1 MLDDASP
8 RDLEHTS
15 SWASFLPNTQSSLV
29 KDASTSATGA
39 GYVSPSSEPNDA
51 GHDDES
57 RHLLNEFT
65 KTTVY
70 LLYST
75 STRDTL
81 RTHLYNLAQQSE
93 PLYNVLIAIHLY
105 TSNPE
110 NPPPQFEEYYD
121 RSLRMFRDQLA
132 RYDGTL
138 NEGLMSAGIFICTL
152 NLFQANPWSAHLKHM
167 LQVYGFDA
175 SGGQLGRFADMKLRF
190 PVEVMAVM
198 DLPTFVRGRQTT
210 TLGIWTRFR
219 GAQQALHGRKES
231 GVELVSGIPRSL
243 LDIFATIEDESAE
256 AAFLSWPGEVGEVPQ
271 CHLWEAYRLAGVL
284 VGRRLR
290 RKQHDETHSG
300 SGSPTAE
307 TLLARLVAALDA
319 LCDTRLRPEYSHL
332 LALNATLYPCTAA
345 RQEIATLRGRPG
357 WVDQLRRILR
367 LCEPYGKTANAKT
380 VDKMLNEALEGGD
393 DDFDIDEVAK
403 KRGVEISLL

>member
-1 MLDDASP
+1 MLILFNNP
-8 RDLEHTS
+8 R
-15 SWASFLPNTQSSLV
+15 
-29 KDASTSATGA
+29 
-39 GYVSPSSEPNDA
+39 VS
-51 GHDDES
+51 
-57 RHLLNEFT
+57 

-75 STRDTL
+75 STRDSV
-81 RTHLYNLAQQSE
+81 RSHLYHLAQQSE
-93 PLYNVLIAIHLY
+93 PLYNVFIAIHLY

-110 NPPPQFEEYYD
+110 SPPPQFEEYYD

-138 NEGLMSAGIFICTL
+138 DEGLMSAGIFICTL
-152 NLFQANPWSAHLKHM
+152 NLFQANPWSVHLKHM
-167 LQVYGFDA
+167 LQVYGFDV
-175 SGGQLGRFADMKLRF
+175 SGGELSRFADLKLQF
-190 PVEVMAVM
+190 PVEVMAIM
-198 DLPTFVRGRQTT
+198 DLPTFVRGRHTT
-210 TLGIWTRFR
+210 TLGIWSRFR
-219 GAQQALHGRKES
+219 EAQRALLGGKAL
-231 GVELVSGIPRSL
+231 GVEVVSGIPRSL

-256 AAFLSWPGEVGEVPQ
+256 AAFLSWPGEVGEVPH

-290 RKQHDETHSG
+290 RKQRGGKLRDPP
-300 SGSPTAE
+300 SPTVDV
-307 TLLARLVAALDA
+307 LLARLIAALDA

-345 RQEIATLRGRPG
+345 RQEIAAMRRRPD

-380 VDKMLNEALEGGD
+380 VDKMLEDALDSGD
-393 DDFDIDEVAK
+393 DSFDIDDEARR
-403 KRGVEISLL
+403 RGVEISLL